1 MRAEKAKMRFLPQ
14 IGLFVALAACSGPSP
29 DKAAQPTAAATS
41 AAPLASDPPSAAPEA
56 LPSAK
61 PVAIIDSTP
70 LYEFNYTYPAQAA
83 SIPAL
88 AGWFRIDAA
97 KHKRELIAQAK
108 AGQAEAKADK
118 RTYYPYGHS
127 TKWAVVTDIP
137 GWLSLSADRWDSLG
151 GAHPN
156 PWQES
161 LIWDKRGQMRHRGTD
176 FFLTEK
182 SLTAAIREPFCAE
195 LDKQRAAKRGGPV
208 NRKAG
213 DPFSACIDP
222 AKQTIILGSTDKQHF
237 TRIGVLVGPYEAG
250 PYAEGNYEVTLPVSA
265 GIIKAVK
272 PIYRSAFAVPK

>member
-29 DKAAQPTAAATS
+29 DKTAQPTAAATS
-41 AAPLASDPPSAAPEA
+41 AAPLASDPPSSAPEA

-137 GWLSLSADRWDSLG
+137 GWLSLSAERWESLG

-156 PWQES
+156 PWQEG
-161 LIWDKRGQMRHRGTD
+161 LVWDKRSGSRHRGTD
-176 FFLTEK
+176 FFVSHAAL
-182 SLTAAIREPFCAE
+182 SAAIRAPFCAA
-195 LDKQRAAKRGGPV
+195 LNKQRAEKRGAPV
-208 NRKAG
+208 
-213 DPFSACIDP
+213 DPKSKDEFDACIDP
-222 AKQTIILGSTDKQHF
+222 AAQTVILGSTDKQHF
-237 TRIGVLVGPYEAG
+237 TRIGVLVDPYNAG
-250 PYAEGNYEVTLPVSA
+250 PYAEGNYEVTLPVTA
-265 GIIKAVK
+265 AIIKAIK
-272 PIYRSAFAVPK
+272 PMYRSAFAVPK

>member
-1 MRAEKAKMRFLPQ
+1 MMRYLPWMTA
-14 IGLFVALAACSGPSP
+14 VMALAACSGSSP
-29 DKAAQPTAAATS
+29 DKTS
-41 AAPLASDPPSAAPEA
+41 QPSAAPSSEA
-56 LPSAK
+56 AVPAPAPSPTPVLTPSAK
-61 PVAIIDSTP
+61 PIAIIDSTK
-70 LYEFNYTYPAQAA
+70 LYEFSYTYPAQAA
-83 SIPAL
+83 AIPAL
-88 AGWFRIDAA
+88 AGWFKLDAA

-108 AGQAEAKADK
+108 EGQAEARADK

-127 TKWAVVTDIP
+127 TKWQVVTDIP

-161 LIWDKRGQMRHRGTD
+161 LIWEKQGQMRHRGTD

-182 SLTAAIREPFCAE
+182 ALTAALQQPFCAE

-208 NRKAG
+208 NRKSG
-213 DPFSACIDP
+213 DEFDKCIDP

-250 PYAEGNYEVTLPVSA
+250 PYAEGNYEVTLPVTPA
-265 GIIKAVK
+265 IIKAIK
-272 PIYRSAFAVPK
+272 PMYRKAFAVPN

>member
-29 DKAAQPTAAATS
+29 DKTAQPTAAATS
-41 AAPLASDPPSAAPEA
+41 AAPLASDPPSSAPEA

-108 AGQAEAKADK
+108 AGQAETKADK

-127 TKWAVVTDIP
+127 TKWAVVTDLP
-137 GWLSLSADRWDSLG
+137 DWLSLSAERWESLG

-156 PWQES
+156 PWQEG
-161 LIWDKRGQMRHRGTD
+161 LVWDKRSGTRHRGTD
-176 FFLTEK
+176 FFVSHAAL
-182 SLTAAIREPFCAE
+182 SAAIRAPFCAA
-195 LDKQRAAKRGGPV
+195 LNKQRAEKRGEPV
-208 NRKAG
+208 
-213 DPFSACIDP
+213 DPKSKDAFDACIDP
-222 AKQTIILGSTDKQHF
+222 AAQTVILGSTDKQHF
-237 TRIGVLVGPYEAG
+237 TRIGVLVDPYNAG
-250 PYAEGNYEVTLPVSA
+250 PYAEGNYEVTLPVTPA
-265 GIIKAVK
+265 VLKAVK
-272 PIYRSAFAVPK
+272 PIYRSAFAAPK